1 MLQATLTNER
11 AEHKR
16 ATANRIKKIIAVA
29 LGAVIALSFFFP
41 YIRFVFKDS
50 VYALSG
56 LQLATVRGMRVA
68 GPQMS
73 GLVTIPLLTRIAVIA
88 GVALA
93 LFGILLL
100 LLRKPVLAGTAYILA
115 GITPLIVL
123 ITTSN
128 IQTAVTSL
136 NISEISVQY
145 LWPFLGTLFLG
156 IISAVLCLW
165 TQGTERLAE
174 SIFKVAS
181 CVSVGSVVVI
191 TIYILVTGAPA
202 IAQIGLGEFLF
213 GREWA
218 ASSEKF
224 GILALILS
232 SIAGTAGAIL
242 LGVPIGILT
251 AVFLSETARPG
262 VAKLVRPAVEL
273 LAGIPSVIYGFFGM
287 LVIVPAIRT
296 FPPFQGNTT
305 GDSLLAAILILAI
318 MVLPTIVNVSETAL
332 HAVPISYREA
342 SLALGATPTTTIF
355 KVTIPAAKSGIL
367 AGVILGVG
375 RAIGETMAVIMV
387 AGNVPNMPSL
397 LGPVRF
403 LTTGIA
409 MEMSYS
415 SGLHRQALF
424 AIGLVLFV
432 FIMIVNI
439 SFTYISKK
447 GVQMDAE

>member
-1 MLQATLTNER
+1 M
-11 AEHKR
+11 
-16 ATANRIKKIIAVA
+16 
-29 LGAVIALSFFFP
+29 
-41 YIRFVFKDS
+41 
-50 VYALSG
+50 
-56 LQLATVRGMRVA
+56 
-68 GPQMS
+68 
-73 GLVTIPLLTRIAVIA
+73 
-88 GVALA
+88 
-93 LFGILLL
+93 
-100 LLRKPVLAGTAYILA
+100 
-115 GITPLIVL
+115 
-123 ITTSN
+123 
-128 IQTAVTSL
+128 
-136 NISEISVQY
+136 
-145 LWPFLGTLFLG
+145 
-156 IISAVLCLW
+156 W

-181 CVSVGSVVVI
+181 CVSVGSVAVI

-262 VAKLVRPAVEL
+262 VARLVRPAVEL

-296 FPPFQGNTT
+296 FPPFQGGTT

-332 HAVPISYREA
+332 HAVPVSYREA

-355 KVTIPAAKSGIL
+355 KVTVPAAKSGIL